1 MQLEKYKKIMDD
13 TTVSTADAVVYR
25 NDEEAGEV
33 AEPARVRIHMT
44 QERMEG
50 LKVGIWR
57 RAQNND
63 MDAMITLLARFVVD
77 ESGRWIPKDKAIEA
91 LDELTFSELAEA
103 WGQLPWVINDDND
116 TWLWSL
122 RWEAYNGAMAQ
133 AQRNKAN
140 RAKVKKHR

>member
-91 LDELTFSELAEA
+91 LDELTFAELSKTIAQVGE
-103 WGQLPWVINDDND
+103 
-116 TWLWSL
+116 
-122 RWEAYNGAMAQ
+122 MANEV
-133 AQRNKAN
+133 AAPKGLES
-140 RAKVKKHR
+140 